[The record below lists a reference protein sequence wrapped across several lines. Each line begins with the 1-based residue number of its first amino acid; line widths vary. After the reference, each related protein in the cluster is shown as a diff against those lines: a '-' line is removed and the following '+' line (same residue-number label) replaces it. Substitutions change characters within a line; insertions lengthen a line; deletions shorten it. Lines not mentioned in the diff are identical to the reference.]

1 MELLTILAAID
12 SPAVILLLLVIFFG
26 VIAGITLILRL
37 LIPGLKDKGGQ
48 IDEEIAVQEEL
59 ERVLEPITD
68 EEVLKAME
76 QETTKKDEE

>member
-26 VIAGITLILRL
+26 VIAGITLILRF

-59 ERVLEPITD
+59 KRVLEPITD

-76 QETTKKDEE
+76 QETTNKDEE